1 MTRTQ
6 RKGVA
11 LHSILITALAA
22 AVLTGAAI
30 SGMTHDAPIAG
41 YVGRRAPRKPVN
53 VPEWDDA
60 EHAGD
65 YAGCT
70 ETLPAGQIPSS
81 VVVVRLSGEVTRMDF
96 DEAWQRTHDLNAAN
110 DVWVVGQCA

>member
-1 MTRTQ
+1 MTPR
-6 RKGVA
+6 GIA
-11 LHSILITALAA
+11 LHSLLTTALAA
-22 AVLTGAAI
+22 AVLTGTAI
-30 SGMTHDAPIAG
+30 SGMTHDAPLAG

-81 VVVVRLSGEVTRMDF
+81 VVVVRLTGEVTKMDF
-96 DEAWQRTHDLNAAN
+96 DQAWERTHNDNAAD
-110 DVWVVGQCA
+110 DVWTIGACA